1 MRETTIKIVDEGP
14 IVQGEGYWTGT
25 EMYHYRAAGC
35 NVHCKWCDTNYDED
49 AKDVEY
55 EDVRQKLRTVG
66 LACRHSRACVLITG
80 GEPLRQPALVDA
92 IRYLLIDLSN
102 LYVHIETN
110 GSFGLDDLVSDR
122 LWVACSPKWE
132 NSYCIWPG
140 LQIDELK
147 YVADDHLL
155 PSNVHTSPAYNT
167 WIMPCDYGP
176 RNKAKT
182 RASIQKAIAIAH
194 ETGARL
200 GIQAHKF
207 WGIK

>member
-14 IVQGEGYWTGT
+14 IIQGEGFWTGT

-35 NVHCKWCDTNYDED
+35 NVHCKWCDTNYDEGV
-49 AKDVEY
+49 KDVEY
-55 EDVRQKLRTVG
+55 EDMRQRIKTLKNKK
-66 LACRHSRACVLITG
+66 HVLFTG

-92 IRYLLIDLSN
+92 IRYLLMDDM
-102 LYVHIETN
+102 YVQIHVETN
-110 GSFGLDDLVSDR
+110 GSFGLDDVRNDR

-132 NSYCIWPG
+132 NSYCIWPD
-140 LQIDELK
+140 LQVNELK

-155 PSNVHTSPAYNT
+155 PLNVHISPAYHT

-182 RASIQKAIAIAH
+182 LASIHKAISIAH

-207 WGIK
+207 WGVK